1 MKIIVGSTN
10 PVKIAAAQAVFAQLD
25 PEAKVGGVV
34 VESGV
39 PDQPWGDEETRAG
52 AVNRARAALTP
63 DAAYG
68 VGFEGGL
75 LETEHGL
82 MTCAWCAVV
91 DEAGRLGLGGG
102 VNVLLPPAVGGMVRA
117 GRELGEAMDQVTGEN
132 DTKRKE
138 GAVGILTD
146 GLSDRQRAYEHML
159 ALALAPF
166 RRPALYQN
174 GGK

>member
-10 PVKIAAAQAVFAQLD
+10 PIKIAAAQAVFVRLD
-25 PEAKVGGVV
+25 PDAEIANLA

-39 PDQPWGDEETRAG
+39 SAQPWGDEETRAG
-52 AVNRARAALTP
+52 AINRARAALAS
-63 DAAYG
+63 DAAFG

-75 LETEHGL
+75 LETEYGL

-91 DEAGRLGLGGG
+91 DGAGRLGLGGG
-102 VNVLLPPAVGGMVRA
+102 VNVLLPPAVAEAVRA
-117 GRELGEAMDQVTGEN
+117 GRELGEAMDQLTGEHN
-132 DTKRKE
+132 TKRRA

-146 GLSDRQRAYEHML
+146 GLSNRQRAYEHML

-166 RRPALYQN
+166 RQPAFYRN
-174 GGK
+174 GG